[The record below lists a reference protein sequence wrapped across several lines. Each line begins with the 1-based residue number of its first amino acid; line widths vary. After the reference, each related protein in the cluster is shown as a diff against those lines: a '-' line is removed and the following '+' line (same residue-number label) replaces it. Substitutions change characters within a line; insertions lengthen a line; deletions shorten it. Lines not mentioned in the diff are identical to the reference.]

1 MPIKRKAVEAFK
13 PGIEILHKDCLG
25 SILKFLDFTQQF
37 ALMQVC
43 KAWQPAATHA
53 QNGQHVVLCD
63 GHKGIELHYSLL
75 VNYNPKETT
84 RYLRCPPRLEAVPK
98 ERMLCFKDIEF
109 YGICLPSYM
118 PSLRTC
124 KVASVYA
131 LMLSQLTAPNLRNLS
146 MPLDLLTDDYIPE
159 LVEQFNKFPN
169 LQRVVFRHSPSSRK
183 IAQFER
189 LLALL
194 REKLTVE
201 AFVYNH

>member
-1 MPIKRKAVEAFK
+1 MPVKRKAANAFK
-13 PGIEILHKDCLG
+13 PGIEILRKDCLG
-25 SILKFLDFTQQF
+25 SILNFLDFTQQF

-75 VNYNPKETT
+75 VNYNPKETG

-98 ERMLCFKDIEF
+98 ERMMCFKDVEF
-109 YGICLPSYM
+109 YGICLPPYM

-124 KVASVYA
+124 KVATLHA
-131 LMLSQLTAPNLRNLS
+131 LSQLTAPNLRSLS
-146 MPLDLLTDDYIPE
+146 MSLNLVTEANIPE
-159 LVEQFNKFPN
+159 IVKRLDQFPS
-169 LQRVVFRHSPSSRK
+169 LQRVVFCHWPTPRK

-189 LLALL
+189 LLEAL
-194 REKLTVE
+194 RENLTVE
-201 AFVYNH
+201 SFVYIRQ